1 MHPSEVIG
9 LVPMAGRA
17 TRLAPLPF
25 SKELFPVLL
34 RGAAR
39 PKVVSHFLLERMR
52 AAGIRRA
59 FLVIRAG
66 KWDIPAYYE
75 DGIESVDMHLAYV
88 TARLPYGPPFSLD
101 AAYPFVRDSIVAMG
115 FPDILFRPANAYEH
129 LLAHLSA
136 TRADAVLGLF
146 PLPDTLVDD
155 MMELDHTGRVRRYYV
170 KQRVPDLKTTWNVA
184 VWTPRFTQFMH
195 EYLRAYLESNEAP
208 SSEFIIGPVFEAA
221 VNAGLIVQ
229 TVELH
234 DARFLDIGTPEGLQQ
249 LPAFLGTP
257 GDAE

>member
-1 MHPSEVIG
+1 MHPSDVVG
-9 LVPMAGRA
+9 LLPMAGRA

-34 RGAAR
+34 RGAR
-39 PKVVSHFLLERMR
+39 PKAVSHFLLERMR
-52 AAGIRRA
+52 GAGIRKA

-66 KWDIPAYYE
+66 KWDIPAYYG
-75 DGIESVDMHLAYV
+75 DGTELVDLHLAYV

-101 AAYPFVRDSIVAMG
+101 AAYPFVRNSIVAMG
-115 FPDILFRPANAYEH
+115 FPDILFSPANAYERV
-129 LLAHLSA
+129 LAHLIA
-136 TRADAVLGLF
+136 TQADAVLGLF

-155 MMELDHTGRVRRYYV
+155 MMELDQTGRVRRYYV
-170 KQRVPDLKTTWNVA
+170 KQRVPELKMTWNVA

-195 EYLRAYLESNEAP
+195 EYLHDYLENNEAP
-208 SSEFIIGPVFEAA
+208 CSEFITGRVFEAA

-234 DARFLDIGTPEGLQQ
+234 DGRFLDIGTPEGLQQ

-257 GDAE
+257 ADAE